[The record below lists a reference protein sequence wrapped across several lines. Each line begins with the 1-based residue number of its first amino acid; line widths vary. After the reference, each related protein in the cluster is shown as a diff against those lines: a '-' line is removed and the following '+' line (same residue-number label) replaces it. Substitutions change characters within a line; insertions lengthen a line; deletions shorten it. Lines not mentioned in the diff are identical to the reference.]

1 MKNTTIVPNDSCTA
15 ILIVLLLL
23 AGCALPV
30 SAATITDDA
39 GTTVTLNTTPQR
51 IVSLSPSNT
60 EILAGLGLT
69 GRIVGVTDVCDYPP
83 EVENITRIGGYS
95 AISIEKVAA
104 ARPDI
109 VIASDKTPRETI
121 RRLEELGLPVI
132 VVAPKNVDHVIR
144 DIRLVGKITG
154 TENHAEELATTLTRR
169 IDAATS
175 APDSGSPTVAH
186 VVYYKPLY
194 ISGNTTMQD
203 DIITRAG
210 GVNVFAGRSGWSTV
224 SLEEFLLAN
233 PDIIIVSGGG
243 GMDASERDVIREEFM
258 TNPQYASLSAV
269 RNNHVYALNADIIS
283 RPGPRVADAAEQVS
297 GIITAV
303 RAERVAQQ
311 SAATG
316 STTPRTPGFSAAVVV
331 LAFFGLCA
339 LMRR

>member
-1 MKNTTIVPNDSCTA
+1 M
-15 ILIVLLLL
+15 
-23 AGCALPV
+23 
-30 SAATITDDA
+30 
-39 GTTVTLNTTPQR
+39 
-51 IVSLSPSNT
+51 SLSPSNT
-60 EILAGLGLT
+60 EILAALGLID
-69 GRIVGVTDVCDYPP
+69 RIVGVTDVCDHPP
-83 EVENITRIGGYS
+83 EVKDIPRIGGYS

-109 VIASDKTPRETI
+109 VIASDKTSRETI
-121 RRLEELGLPVI
+121 RRLEQLGLPVI

-154 TENHAEELATTLTRR
+154 TENQAEELVTTLTRR

-175 APDSGSPTVAH
+175 APDLTRPTVAH

-210 GVNVFAGRSGWSTV
+210 GVNVFWGRSGWSTV

-269 RNNHVYALNADIIS
+269 RNNHVYAINADIIS

-303 RAERVAQQ
+303 RAECAAQP

-331 LAFFGLCA
+331 LALFGLCA
-339 LMRR
+339 VMRR

>member
-1 MKNTTIVPNDSCTA
+1 MRNRMIVPHHSCIA
-15 ILIVLLLL
+15 ILIIVLSL
-23 AGCALPV
+23 AVCALPV
-30 SAATITDDA
+30 SAASITDDA
-39 GTTVTLNTTPQR
+39 GTTVTLNVTPER

-60 EILAGLGLT
+60 EILAALGLT
-69 GRIVGVTDVCDYPP
+69 DRIVGVTDVCDYPP
-83 EVENITRIGGYS
+83 EVKDIPRIGGYS

-109 VIASDKTPRETI
+109 VIASDKTSRETI
-121 RRLEELGLPVI
+121 RRFEEIGLPVI
-132 VVAPKNVDHVIR
+132 VIAPKNVDHVIR

-154 TENHAEELATTLTRR
+154 TENRAEELATSLIRR
-169 IDAATS
+169 MEAAAS
-175 APDSGSPTVAH
+175 APDTTSPTVAH

-210 GVNVFAGRSGWSTV
+210 GVNVFADRSGWSTV

-258 TNPQYASLSAV
+258 TNPQYASLTAV
-269 RNNHVYALNADIIS
+269 KDNHVYAIDADIIS

-297 GIITAV
+297 GIIAAV
-303 RAERVAQQ
+303 RAERAAQQ
-311 SAATG
+311 PAAPGSA
-316 STTPRTPGFSAAVVV
+316 TPKTPGFSAAAVV
-331 LAFFGLCA
+331 LALIGLYA
-339 LMRR
+339 VKRT